1 MRGTLPE
8 SVRVG
13 FDSLRSHPL
22 RTLLSTSGVVIGVLA
37 LVASLSIIDGV
48 DRWSRHLIERES
60 SVQDIVLSTK
70 RTVTEDGLTS
80 RVRHAPVL
88 TLADWSSARASIPQV
103 SAALLTVTGPATIG
117 TTGHRRLV
125 RLTASTANL
134 PDFSGVNIE
143 TGRFYNDA
151 DVYHDAPV
159 VVLGYR
165 LALEMARPRD
175 PSWLVGR
182 TLRLGAGRREVI
194 GVLAPRVGE
203 SDLVAFIPLGR
214 RPDFNPGAADQL
226 APVLR
231 VKATSVESVPA
242 ARSALLDWMAER
254 FPTDRAKLDLS
265 VGLERLENTKQA
277 ILLTK
282 LIFGFLIALML
293 AIGGIGIMNVLLA
306 SVAERTREIGIRKA
320 VGASGRDI
328 LWHFLSESVAI
339 ATLGSVVGVVL
350 GVALSA
356 SASAV
361 FRRLAGAEIYPV
373 FSGGMFILAAA
384 SALAVGLIFGT
395 YPARIASRLTPIQA
409 IQRD

>member
-1 MRGTLPE
+1 
-8 SVRVG
+8 
-13 FDSLRSHPL
+13 
-22 RTLLSTSGVVIGVLA
+22 
-37 LVASLSIIDGV
+37 
-48 DRWSRHLIERES
+48 
-60 SVQDIVLSTK
+60 
-70 RTVTEDGLTS
+70 
-80 RVRHAPVL
+80 
-88 TLADWSSARASIPQV
+88 
-103 SAALLTVTGPATIG
+103 
-117 TTGHRRLV
+117 
-125 RLTASTANL
+125 
-134 PDFSGVNIE
+134 
-143 TGRFYNDA
+143 
-151 DVYHDAPV
+151 
-159 VVLGYR
+159 
-165 LALEMARPRD
+165 
-175 PSWLVGR
+175 
-182 TLRLGAGRREVI
+182 
-194 GVLAPRVGE
+194 
-203 SDLVAFIPLGR
+203 
-214 RPDFNPGAADQL
+214 L

-242 ARSALLDWMAER
+242 ARDALLDWMAER

-306 SVAERTREIGIRKA
+306 SIAERTREIGIRKA
-320 VGASGRDI
+320 VGASRRDI

-339 ATLGSVVGVVL
+339 ATMGSVVGVVL

-356 SASAV
+356 GASAV

-373 FSGGMFILAAA
+373 FSAGMFFLAAS